1 MSGVASPFSGTRH
14 SSFKSFD
21 SKILKCVAQ
30 HDHAHAA
37 LAHRSPPTSI
47 LGKNTTTV
55 RISIIN
61 SYLRSG
67 ISYGYYSIACSI
79 ACSIDTIT
87 NITIDLSD
95 R

>member
-67 ISYGYYSIACSI
+67 ISYGYYMYA
-79 ACSIDTIT
+79 
-87 NITIDLSD
+87 
-95 R
+95 